1 MNILLI
7 TDLYP
12 VKETEKYTPK
22 TLFNFVESW
31 EELGHNVTVIKPNFL
46 INSFLRKKPFYKE
59 GKYGKVINLNYIT
72 PFFNVK
78 KAEKYCKIDD
88 FDIIIA
94 HMPVG
99 ILFADRL
106 KRDFVAGC
114 HVSDIQV
121 LTSPLYKF
129 YFRRALKK
137 AYQNSKCIACR
148 SEQLKNKFL
157 KLFPDMENKIFTA
170 PSGVNKEIIVMK
182 IIKNKPVK
190 ILTAA
195 HLIKRKN
202 IDKVILAVN
211 EFPEMVL
218 TIIGSGEELP
228 KLKKLAGENV
238 VFKGQLPHD
247 EVLKEMRNSDIFIL
261 PSVNETLGMVYLEA
275 LASGCITVGVK
286 NDGADGIIKD
296 GENGFLLNSPTVDEI
311 KHVIKKIIEYIYP
324 QKITDNAYNQMLN
337 YTDTACAENYL
348 QQILKFFDK
357 NAKI

>member
-1 MNILLI
+1 MDILLI

-12 VKETEKYTPK
+12 IKETEKYTPK
-22 TLFNFVESW
+22 TLLNFVKSW
-31 EELGHNVTVIKPNFL
+31 EELGHNVTIIKPNFL
-46 INSFLRKKPFYKE
+46 INSFLRKKTFYKE
-59 GKYGKVINLNYIT
+59 GKYGNVINLNYMT

-106 KRDFVAGC
+106 NKNFVAGV
-114 HVSDIQV
+114 HISDIEV
-121 LTSPLYKF
+121 LTNPVYKF
-129 YFRRALKK
+129 YFRHALKK
-137 AYQNSKCIACR
+137 AYYNSKCIACR

-157 KLFPDMENKIFTA
+157 KLFPDFENKVFTA
-170 PSGVNKEIIVMK
+170 PSGVNKEIIVK
-182 IIKNKPVK
+182 REIKNKLTK

-202 IDKVILAVN
+202 IDKLILAVK
-211 EFPEMVL
+211 EFPEMTL
-218 TIIGSGEELP
+218 TVIGSGEELS
-228 KLKKLAGENV
+228 KLKKMAGDNV
-238 VFKGQLPHD
+238 VFKNHLPND

-286 NDGADGIIKD
+286 NEGADGIIKD
-296 GENGFLLNSPTVDEI
+296 GENGFLLNSPEVNEI
-311 KHVIKKIIEYIYP
+311 KSVLEKIKNYP
-324 QKITDNAYNQMLN
+324 NHQKITNNAYNQMLN
-337 YTDTACAENYL
+337 YTDTVCAENYL

-357 NAKI
+357 NEKI

>member
-22 TLFNFVESW
+22 TLLNFVKSW

-46 INSFLRKKPFYKE
+46 INSFIRKKPFYKE
-59 GKYGKVINLNYIT
+59 GKYGNVINLNYIT

-106 KRDFVAGC
+106 RKDFVAGC

-129 YFRRALKK
+129 YFRHALKK

-157 KLFPDMENKIFTA
+157 KLFPDMENKVFTA

-218 TIIGSGEELP
+218 TIVGSGEELP

>member
-1 MNILLI
+1 MNVLLI

-12 VKETEKYTPK
+12 VKESEKYTPK
-22 TLFNFVESW
+22 TLYNFVKSW

-46 INSFLRKKPFYKE
+46 INSFIRKKPFYKE
-59 GKYGKVINLNYIT
+59 GKYGNIINLNYMT
-72 PFFNVK
+72 PFFDVK
-78 KAEKYCKIDD
+78 KAEKYCNYSD

-106 KRDFVAGC
+106 GIDFVAGC

-121 LTSPLYKF
+121 LTSPIYKF
-129 YFRRALKK
+129 YFRHALKK
-137 AYQNSKCIACR
+137 AYKNAKCIACR

-157 KLFPDMENKIFTA
+157 KLFPDMENKVFIA
-170 PSGVNKEIIVMK
+170 SSGVNREIIVK
-182 IIKNKPVK
+182 REIKSNPTR

-202 IDKVILAVN
+202 VDKIIEAVKD
-211 EFPEMVL
+211 FPEMTL
-218 TIIGSGEELP
+218 TVTGSGEELP
-228 KLKKLAGENV
+228 KLKKIAGKNV
-238 VFKGQLPHD
+238 VFKGQLPHE
-247 EVLKEMRNSDIFIL
+247 EVLEEMRNSDIFIL

-311 KHVIKKIIEYIYP
+311 KTVIEKIKNYPEP

>member
-1 MNILLI
+1 MI

-22 TLFNFVESW
+22 TLFNFVKSW

-46 INSFLRKKPFYKE
+46 INSLIRKKPFYKE
-59 GKYGKVINLNYIT
+59 GKYGNVINLNYMT

-78 KAEKYCKIDD
+78 RAEKYCNYDD
-88 FDIIIA
+88 FDVIIA

-106 KRDFVAGC
+106 NKDFVAGC
-114 HVSDIQV
+114 HISDLQV

-129 YFRRALKK
+129 YFRHALKK
-137 AYQNSKCIACR
+137 AYKNAKCIACR

-157 KLFPDMENKIFTA
+157 KLFPDTENKVFTA
-170 PSGVNKEIIVMK
+170 PSGVNKEIIVK
-182 IIKNKPVK
+182 REVKSNLTK

-202 IDKVILAVN
+202 IDKLIEAVK
-211 EFPEMVL
+211 EFPEMTL
-218 TIIGSGEELP
+218 TVAGSGEELP
-228 KLKKLAGENV
+228 KLKKIAGKNT
-238 VFKGQLPHD
+238 VFKGQLSHD

-275 LASGCITVGVK
+275 LASGCITVGVR

-296 GENGFLLNSPTVDEI
+296 GENGFLLNSATTDEI
-311 KHVIKKIIEYIYP
+311 KRMIKKITDYNYP
-324 QKITDNAYNQMLN
+324 QKLTDNAYNQMLN

-348 QQILKFFDK
+348 QQILKFF
-357 NAKI
+357 